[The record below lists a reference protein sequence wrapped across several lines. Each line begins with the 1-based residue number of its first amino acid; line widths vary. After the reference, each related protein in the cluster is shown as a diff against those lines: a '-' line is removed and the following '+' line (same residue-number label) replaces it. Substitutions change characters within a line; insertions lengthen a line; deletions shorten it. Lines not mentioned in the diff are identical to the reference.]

1 MATVTNNFNTGLSAG
16 TAITTA
22 NSDDNSAGNAFDNV
36 SGSGTNARTFETR
49 DSGLAG
55 QFSTTG
61 SGQAY
66 FEYSTSVGTVA
77 VGNPV
82 YGSADFMLPA
92 LPGAGLGGTRIA
104 LILTAADA
112 FIAEWRIND
121 TGKLEQRT
129 GAGGLTN
136 TSVASVTAGA
146 WFKVHL
152 TIVTISAT
160 VGQLQCRLFLDPNSN
175 SPTETMTSLA
185 NLNLGSTAA
194 AKYRMGTARTFTD
207 FATRVDNVRWSTT
220 SQLPVEAGVLIG
232 PVAGA
237 LTDDG
242 FQVMYRTSDSAGQD
256 HRLVVSLDAG
266 LTSPVYSSAQVPDAD
281 GFVKLDISGLT
292 ADTPYFYGLEV
303 DAVLLTAG
311 RGQVTTDPTAGSQA
325 SYSVAFGSCQY
336 DTPTAVTFDAIKD
349 YSGPFGQVRRFI
361 HMGDMNYRDWDG
373 SDTAADIRAQYQ
385 TSMASA
391 SMSPLLS
398 EVAMTYAWDNH
409 DWAGSFSDK
418 TAAAGP
424 LVAAAYRQVIP
435 SYALPATDGKGIWH
449 TWVIGRV
456 RFIQI
461 DPRSQRDAYNAPNG
475 PTKTMLG
482 AEQKAW
488 LKDRLQDPE
497 PVKIICDNMY
507 WRFDAL
513 LGDRWGSY
521 GDEFIELNDF
531 IDTNSVGLTYV
542 IFGDRHAL
550 CADDG
555 STAAT
560 RGRPQAGGAPF
571 QQGST
576 GVSEVWSQ
584 GYYDDPGTM
593 QAYGLLHVT
602 DDGDQITI
610 DYEGKTAADGVTRI
624 TMTTVVE
631 VDQFAV
637 ATSVDPVAAV
647 GNPTVTRGAV
657 TLTPAGIAT
666 GAAFGLP
673 TVFGGTTFVT
683 ATGLGSD
690 LAFGLPAVTLQTI
703 LTATSVPSG
712 LLFGS
717 PTVTTGP
724 ITITASSVTTGEAF
738 GLPQALPGAVTVTA
752 TGLGSDLAF
761 GVPSAIAPPQFLVA
775 EGVASALGFGI
786 TTVTLAT
793 NLVATSV
800 APTAGVGT
808 PFAYTGPVTVTA
820 TGIGS
825 ILAFGTATIT
835 TGAVTLVASSV
846 PSGYAPGIPT
856 VSEGPIPSQFLAP
869 SSVTSGLLFGLPAL
883 IIGSVTVR
891 ATSVVPVAAVGS
903 PSVATGAVTLIPTGI
918 ASELTFG
925 DTHIIGG
932 NSGQVAH
939 ATGVASGEAFGTDVW
954 IYIGGGGNACECS
967 VLVDH

>member
-22 NSDDNSAGNAFDNV
+22 NSDDNSAGNAFDALA
-36 SGSGTNARTFETR
+36 GTGTKVFQTR
-49 DSGLAG
+49 DSGLYG
-55 QFSTTG
+55 LFTPTG
-61 SGQAY
+61 ANQSY
-66 FEYSTSVGTVA
+66 CEYTTSVGTVA
-77 VGNPV
+77 AGNPV
-82 YGSADFMLPA
+82 YGSADFNIPVLPA
-92 LPGAGLGGTRIA
+92 GGSGGGRIA
-104 LILTAADA
+104 LVLTAADA
-112 FIAEWRIND
+112 FIAEWRITD

-129 GAGGLTN
+129 GAAAVTN
-136 TSVASVTAGA
+136 TSVASITAGV
-146 WFKVHL
+146 WFKVHFSIL
-152 TIVTISAT
+152 NLSAT
-160 VGQLQCRLFLDPNSN
+160 TGQLQCRLFLDPTSN
-175 SPTETMTSLA
+175 SPTETLTSTAL
-185 NLNLGSTAA
+185 LNLGSTSA
-194 AKYRMGTARTFTD
+194 AKYRFGSCRTLD
-207 FATRVDNVRWSTT
+207 FATGVDNVRWSTT

-242 FQVMYRTSDSAGQD
+242 FQVMYRTSDSAGQN
-256 HRLVVSLDAG
+256 HRLVVSLNSG
-266 LTSPVYSSAQVPDAD
+266 LTSPVYSSTQTPDAD
-281 GFVKLDISGLT
+281 GFVKLTISGLT
-292 ADTPYFYGLEV
+292 ADTPYFYGVEV
-303 DAVLLTAG
+303 NSVLLTAG
-311 RGQVTTDPTAGSQA
+311 RGQLTTDPAPGVA

-336 DTPTAVTFDAIKD
+336 DAPTSVTFDAIKN
-349 YSGPFGQVRRFI
+349 YSGPYGQVRRFI
-361 HMGDMNYRDWDG
+361 HMGDMNYQDWTTG
-373 SDTAADIRAQYQ
+373 DTAADIRAQYQ
-385 TSMASA
+385 VSMASA

-398 EVAMTYAWDNH
+398 RVAMTYAWDNH
-409 DWAGSFSDK
+409 DWGGSFSDK
-418 TAAAGP
+418 TTPLAATI
-424 LVAAAYRQVIP
+424 AAAYRQVIP

-482 AEQKAW
+482 TEQKAW

-497 PVKIICDNMY
+497 PVKVICDNMY

-531 IDTNSVGLTYV
+531 IDANAVGLTYV

-555 STAAT
+555 TTPAT

-593 QAYGLLHVT
+593 QAYGLLHIT

-624 TMTTVVE
+624 TMSTVVE
-631 VDQFAV
+631 VDQFAT
-637 ATSVDPVAAV
+637 ATSVDDTSGLGTPSAAP
-647 GNPTVTRGAV
+647 GPV
-657 TLTPAGIAT
+657 TLV
-666 GAAFGLP
+666 P
-673 TVFGGTTFVT
+673 TDITSG
-683 ATGLGSD
+683 
-690 LAFGLPAVTLQTI
+690 LAFGLPAVFGGVTTVYATGIGSDLAFGTPTIATQTI
-703 LTATSVPSG
+703 LTATSVPPASA
-712 LLFGS
+712 FGQ
-717 PTVTTGP
+717 PAVTTGP
-724 ITITASSVTTGEAF
+724 ITVTATSVTGGEAF
-738 GLPQALPGAVTVTA
+738 GLPQVDPGPITVTA

-761 GVPSAIAPPQFLVA
+761 GVPSAVPPPQYLQA
-775 EGVASALGFGI
+775 EGIASALGFGI

-800 APTAGVGT
+800 APTAAVGT
-808 PFAYTGPVTVTA
+808 PFAYTGAVAVAPI
-820 TGIGS
+820 GIGS
-825 ILAFGTATIT
+825 VLAFGQPAVT
-835 TGAVTLVASSV
+835 TGAITVVATSV
-846 PSGYAPGIPT
+846 ESGYAPGIPT
-856 VSEGPIPSQFLAP
+856 VSEGPIPSKSLAP
-869 SSVTSGLLFGLPAL
+869 TSVVSGLVFGLPAL
-883 IIGSVTVR
+883 IIGSITVHAVSVNPLAAIGLPVVAVGPVTVT
-891 ATSVVPVAAVGS
+891 A
-903 PSVATGAVTLIPTGI
+903 TGI

-932 NSGQVAH
+932 NNGQVIS

-954 IYIGGGGNACECS
+954 IYIGRGGNDCECS

>member
-16 TAITTA
+16 TAITIA
-22 NSDDNSAGNAFDNV
+22 NSDDGGAGNAFDNV
-36 SGSGTNARTFETR
+36 GGTGTNARTFETR

-66 FEYSTSVGTVA
+66 FEYTTSVGTVA
-77 VGNPV
+77 AGSPV
-82 YGSADFMLPA
+82 YGSADFMLPV

-104 LILTAADA
+104 LILTAADG
-112 FIAEWRIND
+112 FIAEWRITD

-129 GAGGLTN
+129 GPGAVTN
-136 TSVASVTAGA
+136 TSTASITAGS
-146 WFKVHL
+146 WFKVHFSML
-152 TIVTISAT
+152 NLSAT
-160 VGQLQCRLFLDPNSN
+160 VGQLQCRLFLDPSSN
-175 SPTETMTSLA
+175 SPTETLTSAA
-185 NLNLGSTAA
+185 NLNLGSTSAT
-194 AKYRMGTARTFTD
+194 KYRMGTARTFTD
-207 FATRVDNVRWSTT
+207 FTTRVDNVRWSTT

-237 LTDDG
+237 LTSTG
-242 FQVMYRTSDSAGQD
+242 FQAMYRTSDSAGQN
-256 HRLVVSLDAG
+256 HRLVVSLNSG
-266 LTSPVYSSAQVPDAD
+266 LTSPVYSSTAVPDAD
-281 GFVKLDISGLT
+281 GFVKLSISGLSP
-292 ADTPYFYGLEV
+292 DTPYFYGVEV
-303 DAVLLTAG
+303 NSILLTAG
-311 RGQVTTDPTAGSQA
+311 RGQITTDPAPGVA
-325 SYSVAFGSCQY
+325 SFSVAFGSCQY
-336 DTPTAVTFDAIKD
+336 DTPTSITFDAIKD
-349 YSGPFGQVRRFI
+349 YSGPYGQVRRFI
-361 HMGDMNYRDWDG
+361 HMGDMNYRDWTTG
-373 SDTAADIRAQYQ
+373 HTAADIRTQYQ

-409 DWAGSFSDK
+409 DWGGSFSDK
-418 TAAAGP
+418 TTPLAATI
-424 LVAAAYRQVIP
+424 AAAYRQVIP
-435 SYALPATDGKGIWH
+435 SYTLPATDGKGIWH

-475 PTKTMLG
+475 PSKTMLG
-482 AEQKAW
+482 TEQKAW
-488 LKDRLQDPE
+488 LKTQLQAPE

-531 IDTNSVGLTYV
+531 IDNFGVGLTYV

-593 QAYGLLHVT
+593 QAFGLLHIT

-610 DYEGKTAADGVTRI
+610 DYEGKTSADLVTQI
-624 TMTTVVE
+624 SMTTVIE
-631 VDQFAV
+631 VDQFAS
-637 ATSVDPVAAV
+637 ATSAPDLSGV
-647 GNPTVTRGAV
+647 GTPTVAPGPV
-657 TLTPAGIAT
+657 TLAPTGIPTALAF
-666 GAAFGLP
+666 GVPAAFGGV
-673 TVFGGTTFVT
+673 TYVT
-683 ATGLGSD
+683 ATGIGSV
-690 LAFGLPAVTLQTI
+690 LAFGLPSVTVQTV
-703 LTATSVPSG
+703 LVATGVPSG
-712 LLFGS
+712 LNFGQ

-724 ITITASSVTTGEAF
+724 ITVTATSVTTGEAF
-738 GLPQALPGAVTVTA
+738 GLPQALPGPITVTA

-761 GVPSAIAPPQFLVA
+761 GVPNAVPPAQMLVA
-775 EGVASALGFGI
+775 EGIPSALGFGI
-786 TTVTLAT
+786 TTVTITT
-793 NLVATSV
+793 NLFATSV
-800 APTAGVGT
+800 PDTSGVGS
-808 PFAYTGPVTVTA
+808 PYAYVGPVTLLVP
-820 TGIGS
+820 GIGS
-825 ILAFGTATIT
+825 ILAFGTPSVA
-835 TGAVTLVASSV
+835 TGAITVVATGV

-856 VSEGPIPSQFLAP
+856 VSEGPIPSQSLTPTSVASALA
-869 SSVTSGLLFGLPAL
+869 FGLPGR
-883 IIGSVTVR
+883 IMGSVTVR
-891 ATSVVPVAAVGS
+891 ATSVEPVAAIGLPSTAVG
-903 PSVATGAVTLIPTGI
+903 PVTLVATGI

-932 NSGQVAH
+932 NTGQVAH
-939 ATGVASGEAFGTDVW
+939 ATGVASREAFGPDVLVF
-954 IYIGGGGNACECS
+954 IGRGGNDCECS
-967 VLVDH
+967 VLVGA

>member
-16 TAITTA
+16 TAITIA

-36 SGSGTNARTFETR
+36 GGTGTNARTFETR

-61 SGQAY
+61 AGQAY
-66 FEYSTSVGTVA
+66 FEYTTSVGTVA
-77 VGNPV
+77 AGNPV

-104 LILTAADA
+104 LVLTAADG
-112 FIAEWRIND
+112 FIAEWRITD

-129 GAGGLTN
+129 GAGSVTN
-136 TSVASVTAGA
+136 TSVASVSAGS
-146 WFKVHL
+146 WFKVHF

-175 SPTETMTSLA
+175 SPTETLTSTA
-185 NLNLGSTAA
+185 TLNLGSTSA

-237 LTDDG
+237 LTDTG
-242 FQVMYRTSDSAGQD
+242 FQVMYRTSDSAGQN
-256 HRLVVSLDAG
+256 HRLVVSLNSG
-266 LTSPVYSSAQVPDAD
+266 LTSPVYSSTVLPDSD
-281 GFVKLDISGLT
+281 GFAKMTISGLT
-292 ADTPYFYGLEV
+292 ANTPYFYGVEV
-303 DAVLLTAG
+303 NAVLLTAG
-311 RGQVTTDPTAGSQA
+311 RGQITTDPTPGSQA

-349 YSGPFGQVRRFI
+349 YSGPYGQVRRFI
-361 HMGDMNYRDWDG
+361 HMGDMNYQDWTTG
-373 SDTAADIRAQYQ
+373 DTAADIRAQYQ

-409 DWAGSFSDK
+409 DWGGSFSDK
-418 TAAAGP
+418 TTPLAATI
-424 LVAAAYRQVIP
+424 AAAYRQVIP

-482 AEQKAW
+482 TEQKAW
-488 LKDRLQDPE
+488 LKARLQDPE

-531 IDTNSVGLTYV
+531 IDANSVGLTYV

-555 STAAT
+555 STPAT

-593 QAYGLLHVT
+593 QAFGLLHIT

-610 DYEGKTAADGVTRI
+610 DYEGKTSADLVTRI
-624 TMTTVVE
+624 SMTTVVE
-631 VDQFAV
+631 VDQFAT
-637 ATSVDPVAAV
+637 ATSVADTSGLGTPSIAP
-647 GNPTVTRGAV
+647 GPV
-657 TLTPAGIAT
+657 TLTPAGIAS
-666 GAAFGLP
+666 GLAFGLP
-673 TVFGGTTFVT
+673 AAFGGTTTVY

-690 LAFGLPAVTLQTI
+690 LAFGVPSIALQTV
-703 LTATSVPSG
+703 LTATSVAPSAALG
-712 LLFGS
+712 V
-717 PTVTTGP
+717 PTVATGP
-724 ITITASSVTTGEAF
+724 ITVTATSVASGAAF

-761 GVPSAIAPPQFLVA
+761 GVPSAVPPPQFLVA
-775 EGVASALGFGI
+775 EGIASVLGFGI

-800 APTAGVGT
+800 APTAAVGT
-808 PFAYTGPVTVTA
+808 PFTYTGPVTVSPI
-820 TGIGS
+820 GIGS

-835 TGAVTLVASSV
+835 TGPITVVATSV

-856 VSEGPIPSQFLAP
+856 VSEGPIPSKSLAP
-869 SSVTSGLLFGLPAL
+869 TSVASGLVFGLPAL

-891 ATSVVPVAAVGS
+891 ATSVAPTADLGVPVVT
-903 PSVATGAVTLIPTGI
+903 TGPVTLVASGI

-939 ATGVASGEAFGTDVW
+939 AIGITSGEAFGTDVW

>member
-1 MATVTNNFNTGLSAG
+1 MATVTNNFNTGLAAG

-22 NSDDNSAGNAFDNV
+22 NSDDNGAGNAFDNV

-49 DSGLAG
+49 DAGLCG

-61 SGQAY
+61 AGQAY
-66 FEYSTSVGTVA
+66 AEYSTSVGSIA
-77 VGNPV
+77 AGSPV

-104 LILTAADA
+104 LVLTAADG

-136 TSVASVTAGA
+136 TSVNSVTAGQ
-146 WFKVHL
+146 WFKVHF

-175 SPTETMTSLA
+175 SPTETLTSTA
-185 NLNLGSTAA
+185 TQNLGSTAA

-207 FATRVDNVRWSTT
+207 FTTQVDNIRWSST

-232 PVAGA
+232 PVTGN
-237 LTDDG
+237 LSDTG
-242 FQVMYRTSDSAGQD
+242 FTTMYRTSDSAGQD
-256 HRLVVSLDAG
+256 HRLVVSLAPD
-266 LTSPVYSSAQVPDAD
+266 LSSPVYSSVQVPDAD
-281 GFVKLDISGLT
+281 GFVKLDITGLT
-292 ADTPYFYGLEV
+292 ADTPYFYGVEV
-303 DAVLLTAG
+303 DSVLLSTG
-311 RGQVTTDPTAGSQA
+311 RGQVTTDPAPGVA

-349 YSGPFGQVRRFI
+349 YSGPYGQVRRFI
-361 HMGDMNYRDWDG
+361 HMGDMNYRDWSG
-373 SDTAADIRAQYQ
+373 SNTAADMVAQYQ

-391 SMSPLLS
+391 SMSPLLA

-418 TAAAGP
+418 TAPAGP
-424 LVAAAYRQVIP
+424 LVAATYRQVIP
-435 SYALPATDGKGIWH
+435 SYALPATDGVGIWH
-449 TWVIGRV
+449 TWVMGRV

-482 AEQKAW
+482 VEQKAW
-488 LKDRLQDPE
+488 LKTQLQAPE

-507 WRFDAL
+507 WRHDAA

-521 GDEFIELNDF
+521 PDEFIELNDF
-531 IDTNSVGLTYV
+531 IDDFSIGLTYV

-555 STAAT
+555 STLAT

-593 QAYGLLHVT
+593 QAFGLLHIT
-602 DDGDQITI
+602 DNGDQIII

-624 TMTTVVE
+624 SMSTVVE
-631 VDQFAV
+631 VDQFAT
-637 ATSVDPVAAV
+637 ATSVDDTS
-647 GNPTVTRGAV
+647 GIGTPTVAPGPVV
-657 TLTPAGIAT
+657 TTASSVTSGE
-666 GAAFGLP
+666 AFGLP
-673 TVFGGTTFVT
+673 AVFGGVTTVY

-690 LAFGLPAVTLQTI
+690 LAFGTPTIATQTI
-703 LTATSVPSG
+703 LTATAVPSG
-712 LLFGS
+712 LLFGL
-717 PTVTTGP
+717 PAVTTGP
-724 ITITASSVTTGEAF
+724 ITVTATSVTTGEAF
-738 GLPQALPGAVTVTA
+738 GLPQAYPGPITITA

-761 GVPSAIAPPQFLVA
+761 GVPSAIPPAQYLQPQ
-775 EGVASALGFGI
+775 GVASALGFGI
-786 TTVTLAT
+786 TTATLAT

-800 APTAGVGT
+800 EPTAAVGS
-808 PFAYTGPVTVTA
+808 PYAY
-820 TGIGS
+820 
-825 ILAFGTATIT
+825 
-835 TGAVTLVASSV
+835 TGAVTLAAIGIGSVLEFGLPEVSTGDITIVATGV

-856 VSEGPIPSQFLAP
+856 VSAGPIPSQTLAP
-869 SSVTSGLLFGLPAL
+869 TGVASGLAFGLPGL
-883 IIGSVTVR
+883 IIGSITVR
-891 ATSVVPVAAVGS
+891 AWSVDPVAEVGS
-903 PSVATGAVTLIPTGI
+903 PAVSTGPVTLLVSGI

-932 NSGQVAH
+932 NNGQVIAP
-939 ATGVASGEAFGTDVW
+939 TGVASGEAFGTDVW
-954 IYIGGGGNACECS
+954 IYIGGGGNDCECS
-967 VLVDH
+967 VLVDA